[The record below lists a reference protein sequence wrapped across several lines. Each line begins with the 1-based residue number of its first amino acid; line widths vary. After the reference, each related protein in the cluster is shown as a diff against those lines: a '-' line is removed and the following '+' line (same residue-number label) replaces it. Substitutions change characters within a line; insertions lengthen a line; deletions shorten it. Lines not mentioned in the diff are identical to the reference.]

1 MNNQNS
7 PHSQVSAFDGTNI
20 IDLNDEHD
28 EFENS
33 REIIGQWKWS
43 EDKLLISAWL
53 NVSIDPL
60 VGTDQ
65 KADAFWDRI
74 RQYCEESN
82 PGLIKRGVQAIKKRW
97 QRINE
102 GAQRYGSCYDQ
113 AERKIGSGSNVDNI
127 IELAHEL
134 HKARYKKKSNF
145 DKHWSELRK
154 QPKWRTPSSSG
165 SAKRTKLSDSGAYS
179 SSANNET
186 PTNDNDVAMS
196 PVRPQGT
203 KTTKRKSK
211 GKAKAEM
218 IEELEEIK
226 AVENRRLSLLEK
238 FNANHEKEM
247 DLKIIMADTSVMNEA
262 QLKSTA
268 VECLKKFVND
278 VILVFESEY
287 LRKPNSNDVQR
298 LLAMGEA
305 RGFPGMM
312 GSIDCM
318 HWQWKNCPKAWKGM
332 FLSGHKGI
340 PTIILEAVASSDL
353 WIWHAFF
360 GVAGSNNDI
369 NVLDRSPLFDEVLE
383 GRAPEINYNVN
394 GNNYSMGYYLTDGIY
409 PEWATFVKTIPRP
422 QGEKRKLFSKY
433 QESQRKD
440 VEPAFGV
447 LQSRFAIV
455 RGPARFWDK
464 NDLAK
469 IMRACII
476 LHNMIV
482 EDERDTYATPFG
494 PLPIYDDTT
503 NGLSQPNLGE
513 EPFAPYERYI
523 ERNIQIRDRQKY
535 RQLQTDLVE
544 HIWQF
549 HDTTQ
554 MM

>member
-262 QLKSTA
+262 QLKVHATLL
-268 VECLKKFVND
+268 EE
-278 VILVFESEY
+278 II
-287 LRKPNSNDVQR
+287 RK
-298 LLAMGEA
+298 
-305 RGFPGMM
+305 
-312 GSIDCM
+312 
-318 HWQWKNCPKAWKGM
+318 
-332 FLSGHKGI
+332 
-340 PTIILEAVASSDL
+340 
-353 WIWHAFF
+353 
-360 GVAGSNNDI
+360 
-369 NVLDRSPLFDEVLE
+369 RS
-383 GRAPEINYNVN
+383 
-394 GNNYSMGYYLTDGIY
+394 
-409 PEWATFVKTIPRP
+409 
-422 QGEKRKLFSKY
+422 
-433 QESQRKD
+433 
-440 VEPAFGV
+440 
-447 LQSRFAIV
+447 
-455 RGPARFWDK
+455 
-464 NDLAK
+464 
-469 IMRACII
+469 
-476 LHNMIV
+476 
-482 EDERDTYATPFG
+482 
-494 PLPIYDDTT
+494 
-503 NGLSQPNLGE
+503 
-513 EPFAPYERYI
+513 
-523 ERNIQIRDRQKY
+523 
-535 RQLQTDLVE
+535 
-544 HIWQF
+544 
-549 HDTTQ
+549 
-554 MM
+554 